1 MMDFNS
7 KRFPTIA
14 EIQQKAQKPNWRT
27 QGNWLARY
35 WARPSAVFGTWISVR
50 VGLSP
55 NCITALAAISWMT
68 EGILIASGQTDL
80 FLAGVAFGLLGF
92 WLDHVD
98 GQVARYTNSASLEGI
113 YFDFWMHTAHFI
125 IRGFCIGW
133 GLFQFTGE
141 PLFAISGFL
150 TGWGWLMLSQENDAR
165 YKAIFACLAKS
176 DQQFVTHKP
185 TAESPETAESRTLRH
200 NVKYVITGITRLQEP
215 HNTLCMELLIGVLLK
230 LHFISG
236 IWAWKLILM
245 FWATSAPVL
254 AVARLVR
261 TIRRSRV
268 SADFAN
274 LFLKTDEMNEQ

>member
-1 MMDFNS
+1 M
-7 KRFPTIA
+7 
-14 EIQQKAQKPNWRT
+14 
-27 QGNWLARY
+27 
-35 WARPSAVFGTWISVR
+35 
-50 VGLSP
+50 
-55 NCITALAAISWMT
+55 
-68 EGILIASGQTDL
+68 
-80 FLAGVAFGLLGF
+80 
-92 WLDHVD
+92 
-98 GQVARYTNSASLEGI
+98 
-113 YFDFWMHTAHFI
+113 

-165 YKAIFACLAKS
+165 YKAIFAYLAKS
-176 DQQFVTHKP
+176 DQQFVTNNLK
-185 TAESPETAESRTLRH
+185 AESPETAASPTLQH
-200 NVKYVITGITRLQEP
+200 GVKNIITGITRLQEP
-215 HNTLCMELLIGVLLK
+215 HNTLCMELLIGILLK

-236 IWAWKLILM
+236 IWAWKLILI

-274 LFLKTDEMNEQ
+274 LFLKADEMKEL